1 MPRKHLDIQE
11 FLPLY
16 RELIAIESYT
26 ARKRLLRTE
35 LLSFLGKH
43 EGRPCRFSWHSP
55 SCKVHRTQHFTI
67 FKVRD
72 NQRGIL
78 RRFRGRWILMYN
90 FRRMALSEIVYVC
103 ILKSGGD
110 YPEMLEEL
118 AMEFPKTFKVVS
130 IRTAQN

>member
-26 ARKRLLRTE
+26 ARKRLLRKE

-43 EGRPCRFSWHSP
+43 EGARCRFSWHSP

-78 RRFRGRWILMYN
+78 KLFRGRWVLMYN
-90 FRRMALSEIVYVC
+90 FRRIALSEIVYVC
-103 ILKSGGD
+103 VLKSGSD
-110 YPEMLEEL
+110 YPGMIEEL
-118 AMEFPKTFKVVS
+118 ASEFPETFRALDV
-130 IRTAQN
+130 RTDQN